1 MASGLLQSRGNPVT
15 SVSEL
20 FALQELD
27 LAIAADRAT
36 LAELESRQDE
46 PEELGEARDLLA
58 RRREEQR
65 EAEHRFKEAEFQAD
79 ELRRKIEPVEKRL
92 YQGSVQNPKELEDLQ
107 KDVDSLKRRRSA
119 LEDLAL
125 EAMEALEQAQQQ
137 LVAADAELDRL
148 ATEHGVEREDAG
160 ARQSEIEA
168 EVARLEQERA
178 AEAAQIDPA
187 LLRLYETLR
196 STRGGRAVAKV
207 EGGACQGCRISL
219 PMNVLQRARA
229 GSALVQCP
237 SCERVLYVI

>member
-1 MASGLLQSRGNPVT
+1 VT
-15 SVSEL
+15 SVSAL
-20 FALQELD
+20 YALQELD
-27 LAIAADRAT
+27 LSIAADQAA
-36 LAELESRQDE
+36 LADLESRQDE
-46 PEELGEARDLLA
+46 PEELVEARALLA
-58 RRREEQR
+58 QRREEQR

-79 ELRRKIEPVEKRL
+79 ELRRKIEPVEKKL

-107 KDVDSLKRRRSA
+107 KDVDSLKRRRSS

-137 LVAADAELDRL
+137 LAEADAELDRL

-168 EVARLEQERA
+168 EVTRLDQDRA
-178 AEAAQIDPA
+178 EEAARIDPA

-207 EGGACQGCRISL
+207 EGGACQGCRLSL

-237 SCERVLYVI
+237 SCERMLYVI

>member
-27 LAIAADRAT
+27 LSIAADRAA
-36 LAELESRQDE
+36 LAGLESRQDE
-46 PEELGEARDLLA
+46 PEELGEARALLA
-58 RRREEQR
+58 RRREGQR

-79 ELRRKIEPVEKRL
+79 ELRRKIEPVEKKL
-92 YQGSVQNPKELEDLQ
+92 YQGSVRNPKELEDLQ
-107 KDVDSLKRRRSA
+107 KDLDSLKRRRST

-125 EAMEALEQAQQQ
+125 DAMEALEQAQRQ
-137 LVAADAELDRL
+137 LAEADAELDRL
-148 ATEHGVEREDAG
+148 ATEHGVQREDAG

-168 EVARLEQERA
+168 EVAQLEQERA
-178 AEAAQIDPA
+178 AETAQIDPE
-187 LLRLYETLR
+187 LMRLYETLR
-196 STRGGRAVAKV
+196 SSRGGRAVAKV

-229 GSALVQCP
+229 GSVLVQCP
-237 SCERVLYVI
+237 TCERMLYVI